1 MPTISEVLTAA
12 KEASIAKS
20 LAVWEVNGKKDMGSC
35 GGVCMYLKSNTKLA
49 KEAVAMGI
57 ARKSGAETIVNQM
70 IGEGIMSQNEA
81 IPQSAMA
88 AFKAVL
94 IANGFEKAISKYW
107 TYVD

>member
-1 MPTISEVLTAA
+1 MTITEVLTAA

-20 LAVWEVNGKKDMGSC
+20 WAVWEANGKRDCGSC

-57 ARKSGAETIVNQM
+57 AYNSGTQTVVNQM
-70 IGEGIMSQNEA
+70 IAEGIASQNEA